1 MHRQRGEDQDPDMDS
16 DGIPES
22 EMEDFDGFGDPLL
35 NRLMTGDW
43 SAVDEMS
50 DDINKDMDIVQE
62 IKVKTLAMEEKIPL
76 E

>member
-50 DDINKDMDIVQE
+50 EDINKDMDIVQE
-62 IKVKTLAMEEKIPL
+62 RRRC
-76 E
+76 